1 MIRPAASSMLMSTVL
16 GNFQSKQYK
25 RLASAS
31 STIVT
36 VGYNSLVAEH
46 KYMQNRRKEEFVEEL
61 YYWSQ
66 NTL

>member
-1 MIRPAASSMLMSTVL
+1 MLMSTVL

-61 YYWSQ
+61 YY
-66 NTL
+66 